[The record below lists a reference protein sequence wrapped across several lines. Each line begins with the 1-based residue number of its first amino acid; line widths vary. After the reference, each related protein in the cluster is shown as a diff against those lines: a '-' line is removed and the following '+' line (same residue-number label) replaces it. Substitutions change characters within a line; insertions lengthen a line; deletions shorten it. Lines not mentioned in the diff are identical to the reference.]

1 MVCRFLSYVFS
12 TISAYADDF
21 HAAWVIR
28 SALQFKNACLQIWQN
43 PGRSSVSRYEYL
55 AREDGHTY
63 VNKGVRIR
71 AARRR
76 LGWIHH
82 TKHGRHLVIPTAGGD
97 KLLPIRSE
105 HHYLGVVISYK
116 AFERSTMQ
124 YRIQQSWSAFHRLYR
139 FLVSKSL
146 PIADRPR
153 LWRTCVQTV
162 LFYGLP
168 AIQLDARCCSAL
180 RTHVI
185 KQLRSIARSPAHITH
200 ESNDAIRHRLRVTDV
215 IEQITS
221 ATQARLAKAR
231 QHLADLQPLNVQQ
244 YWGTLEADG
253 VSRSLKQHAS
263 ICTIRN

>member
-1 MVCRFLSYVFS
+1 
-12 TISAYADDF
+12 
-21 HAAWVIR
+21 
-28 SALQFKNACLQIWQN
+28 
-43 PGRSSVSRYEYL
+43 
-55 AREDGHTY
+55 
-63 VNKGVRIR
+63 
-71 AARRR
+71 
-76 LGWIHH
+76 
-82 TKHGRHLVIPTAGGD
+82 
-97 KLLPIRSE
+97 
-105 HHYLGVVISYK
+105 
-116 AFERSTMQ
+116 MQ

-153 LWRTCVQTV
+153 LWRTCVQTA

-168 AIQLDARCCSAL
+168 AIQLDAHCCSAL

-231 QHLADLQPLNVQQ
+231 QHLAELQPLNVQQ

-263 ICTIRN
+263 VQSVTEVTQVFRQATPCPVCGNYFPSLHGVRTHLGKAHAETSTAYTQNSSQRNQLGKINIYDLCPRRPPSVPLPLQEIFQLESFLRASSAACMSCSLWNRHGVRRRAISTGRYRLCLWGVRAGSR